1 LLVHL
6 HFKDTEFKT
15 KSYQYLRDK
24 QSLWVHP
31 EEIEG
36 PQPFPLLFY
45 HKKVAKS
52 SVKGLSMG
60 APLLK
65 TDRFGD
71 PAASSRFTDARDL
84 GQYKPVFQFA
94 LLYA

>member
-1 LLVHL
+1 MDKGIIFFCLVIKPCP
-6 HFKDTEFKT
+6 FFFQGPCFSSETFVKVKVDRKRYRRVSGKDKN
-15 KSYQYLRDK
+15 SY
-24 QSLWVHP
+24 
-31 EEIEG
+31 
-36 PQPFPLLFY
+36 LLFY

-71 PAASSRFTDARDL
+71 PAASSR
-84 GQYKPVFQFA
+84 YPVFQFA
-94 LLYA
+94 LLHA